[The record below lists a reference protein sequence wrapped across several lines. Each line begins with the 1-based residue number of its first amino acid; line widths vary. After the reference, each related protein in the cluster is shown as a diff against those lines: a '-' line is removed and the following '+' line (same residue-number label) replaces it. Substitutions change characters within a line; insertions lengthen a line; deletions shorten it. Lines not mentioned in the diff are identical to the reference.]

1 MKKYLSQAAMV
12 AVFFLIV
19 STSLAENYTATTD
32 TVGFVTLNITT
43 GTGSVRKSTLIS
55 APLLDT
61 ASINGSV
68 TGNITGVTA
77 TTMTCSTANWTA
89 GALSQAAAPY
99 LIQIT
104 SGNAT
109 GHMFL
114 ISTTTPNTSTTVTV
128 NSDDQKTTPSLTAL
142 GIAAG
147 AAFKIIPCDT
157 LSSFF
162 GTPASTGFQG
172 GTSAASADNVVMVVN
187 GISSTYYYNTSLNRW
202 AKNAIGNP
210 DSSNVPIRPYAGM
223 EYRRLSTA
231 PLAFTVTGSVPSI
244 SRKTY
249 IKNSGVTLLARYW
262 PQDTTLSASGLK
274 TNLASI
280 WTTGTATTGDTVTI
294 TSNGTSNTYYHNGTN
309 WVHSLSNANS
319 DAVVISSG
327 SSLMINQ
334 RGAAASSTI
343 LTETSPY

>member
-68 TGNITGVTA
+68 TGNITGVTV

-114 ISTTTPNTSTTVTV
+114 ISTTPAPTAVMALVVLLVSSVVCSLMTSMV
-128 NSDDQKTTPSLTAL
+128 
-142 GIAAG
+142 IM
-147 AAFKIIPCDT
+147 
-157 LSSFF
+157 
-162 GTPASTGFQG
+162 
-172 GTSAASADNVVMVVN
+172 ASAR
-187 GISSTYYYNTSLNRW
+187 I
-202 AKNAIGNP
+202 
-210 DSSNVPIRPYAGM
+210 SNVRIFALTR
-223 EYRRLSTA
+223 
-231 PLAFTVTGSVPSI
+231 
-244 SRKTY
+244 
-249 IKNSGVTLLARYW
+249 
-262 PQDTTLSASGLK
+262 D
-274 TNLASI
+274 
-280 WTTGTATTGDTVTI
+280 
-294 TSNGTSNTYYHNGTN
+294 
-309 WVHSLSNANS
+309 SLSVSA
-319 DAVVISSG
+319 
-327 SSLMINQ
+327 
-334 RGAAASSTI
+334 
-343 LTETSPY
+343 